1 MFKQLAMTMGMTAL
15 AVVLAAPANAD
26 DHANVAMER
35 EAIELIEDIEE
46 VGRDVRYHAE
56 RLHLFM
62 TSGADVSRWSHY
74 HHLDEIKALVNDRL
88 RPALVRLDEIES
100 ALPEWKQDSIDK
112 MVGAA
117 QELAKDASSAIM
129 AKRTGSTI
137 PVINAEYR
145 TLVNDITAHA
155 KALVKTADAAHT
167 YAVAHLKATEAGLV
181 VRK

>member
-1 MFKQLAMTMGMTAL
+1 
-15 AVVLAAPANAD
+15 
-26 DHANVAMER
+26 
-35 EAIELIEDIEE
+35 
-46 VGRDVRYHAE
+46 
-56 RLHLFM
+56 
-62 TSGADVSRWSHY
+62 
-74 HHLDEIKALVNDRL
+74 
-88 RPALVRLDEIES
+88 PALVRLDEIES

-129 AKRTGSTI
+129 AKSTGSTI
-137 PVINAEYR
+137 PEINAEYR
-145 TLVNDITAHA
+145 TLVNDITSHA